1 MGGAWRAAAL
11 ATEFGFAVVGSLV
24 SGILA
29 GQFLDR
35 RLGTAPAFFLTGL
48 VAGFVFSIYLMYVIY
63 RVQVQPRRSAA
74 APAAAAPATRGTRQT
89 EHGDPR

>member
-1 MGGAWRAAAL
+1 MGAWRAAAL

-35 RLGTAPAFFLTGL
+35 RLGTALGFFLAGL

-74 APAAAAPATRGTRQT
+74 PASSAPATRGTRQT